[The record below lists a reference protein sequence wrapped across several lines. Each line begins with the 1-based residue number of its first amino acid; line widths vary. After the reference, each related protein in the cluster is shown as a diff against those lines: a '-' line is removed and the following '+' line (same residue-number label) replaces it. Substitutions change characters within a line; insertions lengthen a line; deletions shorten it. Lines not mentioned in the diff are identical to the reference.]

1 MDDSKKRNL
10 VLALVLL
17 LGGLGYYAYVT
28 FVAPPPAQQA
38 QPAGDAAQPTE
49 SPRRRGRWD
58 DLDARAQER
67 MPRIERAVLRGEGY
81 EATIDNLGGGVAG
94 FRLLGDDRFTLDG
107 EPMNIVTTEERRD
120 VWRPFRVELA
130 RVGVPDDAT
139 WEIEQVSE
147 REVRLTWEGE
157 GLRIVRT
164 FTAGEGPYQIVT
176 STELTN
182 TGARPKRTRLE
193 IELWHYVRREEE
205 GGGGFLGIGARSPK
219 ISHGVCAYDDE
230 AVRVERGNLAP
241 EGEPAVPHGYGAGDV
256 HFAAVEDAY
265 FVQAAAATGEP
276 AARCGLFAHNLPE
289 GGPFD
294 GTLFESRLLY
304 PWETVEPGQ
313 TRTWRTLGYF
323 GPKLPAALDAA
334 GHHLPEVVDLGFFSL
349 IAGYLAKL
357 LGFIHD
363 YVPNWGL
370 AIILLTVLIRLL
382 LFPLTNL
389 SFNSMSRMRLLKP
402 EIDRINEIYKDDA
415 EKKGAAVMELY
426 RKHKINPLSGCLPML
441 LQLPI
446 WWALY
451 TSLST
456 NIELY
461 HMPFALWW
469 TDLSAPDPYFVL
481 PLMLGVLMHV
491 QQRITPTTADP
502 MQAKMMMW
510 FMPIMITVFMLFLP
524 SGLCLYMLTNSALGI
539 AQQKLNEMRLA
550 RQVPAAEQ
558 PAKPA
563 ASNDDEGPDEGGD
576 DTSSNDP
583 RRPKRKRVR
592 RARRG

>member
-1 MDDSKKRNL
+1 MP
-10 VLALVLL
+10 
-17 LGGLGYYAYVT
+17 G
-28 FVAPPPAQQA
+28 
-38 QPAGDAAQPTE
+38 
-49 SPRRRGRWD
+49 SP
-58 DLDARAQER
+58 
-67 MPRIERAVLRGEGY
+67 
-81 EATIDNLGGGVAG
+81 
-94 FRLLGDDRFTLDG
+94 
-107 EPMNIVTTEERRD
+107 
-120 VWRPFRVELA
+120 
-130 RVGVPDDAT
+130 
-139 WEIEQVSE
+139 
-147 REVRLTWEGE
+147 
-157 GLRIVRT
+157 
-164 FTAGEGPYQIVT
+164 
-176 STELTN
+176 
-182 TGARPKRTRLE
+182 
-193 IELWHYVRREEE
+193 
-205 GGGGFLGIGARSPK
+205 
-219 ISHGVCAYDDE
+219 
-230 AVRVERGNLAP
+230 
-241 EGEPAVPHGYGAGDV
+241 
-256 HFAAVEDAY
+256 
-265 FVQAAAATGEP
+265 
-276 AARCGLFAHNLPE
+276 
-289 GGPFD
+289 D
-294 GTLFESRLLY
+294 GTLFEARLIY

-313 TRTWRTLGYF
+313 TRTWRVLGYL
-323 GPKLPAALDAA
+323 GPKMPAALASA
-334 GHHLPEVVDLGFFSL
+334 EHRLPEVVDLGFFSL

-539 AQQKLNEMRLA
+539 AQQKLNEVRLA
-550 RQVPAAEQ
+550 RQAPAAEQ
-558 PAKPA
+558 PAKAA